1 MKKINLLLI
10 TMLISTVLFAQ
21 KIAIT
26 EVPAQVT
33 SDFKNRF
40 PAADKVV
47 WEKDNTLLK
56 ANFINEGS
64 KMEIAYQNN
73 AWQLTK
79 WAIAIEFAPQKIKDY
94 IIQNYSAYK
103 IKEFNFLDK
112 NSSERLYE
120 VVIMKKKKPNITLI
134 FDSTAIFLRNAD
146 EEVKK
151 EEIKKEEIKK
161 EEVKDVKK

>member
-64 KMEIAYQNN
+64 KMENI
-73 AWQLTK
+73 
-79 WAIAIEFAPQKIKDY
+79 KIMHG
-94 IIQNYSAYK
+94 N
-103 IKEFNFLDK
+103 
-112 NSSERLYE
+112 
-120 VVIMKKKKPNITLI
+120 
-134 FDSTAIFLRNAD
+134 
-146 EEVKK
+146 
-151 EEIKKEEIKK
+151 
-161 EEVKDVKK
+161 